1 MKPSFALTAVLALR
15 AFAQSSSVLFDQA
28 VAQLDA
34 GKPAEAFALFFQ
46 IARREPN
53 ELGTRAY
60 LVKAA
65 VAMDDTA
72 AACTNLDLLRRLA
85 TSDSGLHAQLAEWCA
100 PGRSVELGVDQLR
113 YALKLEQL
121 APQKA
126 RLYYLRGSLAARQ
139 GAEELAKDDLGR
151 AMALDPGTPLYV
163 VALATL
169 QGTAR
174 PKIDP
179 ALLRDGLQRFP
190 LSTDLLALS
199 ALRALDSGDNSEA
212 RILAARLMTAAP
224 NSAVSHVVTGRIELS
239 ELNLESARAA
249 FERSLALRKLGQDA
263 QAIPELQQASRL
275 NPVQAAYHF
284 EYGRALFE
292 NSRFVEARRELE
304 QRGRRHHALR
314 QPAESIPL
322 RLASRRG
329 QFIGAAPQMSSGSPK
344 RLSTP
349 VSDLSWRGPGWRGKV
364 EGLFVPQC
372 GRVAQLAEQLTLN
385 Q

>member
-190 LSTDLLALS
+190 QSTDLLALS

-239 ELNLESARAA
+239 ELNLESARVA
-249 FERSLALRKLGQDA
+249 FEEALALESKDAGAHHYLGLALRKLG
-263 QAIPELQQASRL
+263 
-275 NPVQAAYHF
+275 
-284 EYGRALFE
+284 
-292 NSRFVEARRELE
+292 
-304 QRGRRHHALR
+304 
-314 QPAESIPL
+314 PL
-322 RLASRRG
+322 RVR
-329 QFIGAAPQMSSGSPK
+329 SSS
-344 RLSTP
+344 
-349 VSDLSWRGPGWRGKV
+349 V
-364 EGLFVPQC
+364 
-372 GRVAQLAEQLTLN
+372 
-385 Q
+385 

>member
-314 QPAESIPL
+314 QPAESMPL